1 MKFNCDRCQTRYSIG
16 DDKVRGKVL
25 KIRCKTCGN
34 IVVVREQTSTMQPST
49 MQVPEAAGAVGAAS
63 AVSSSAVSASAI
75 SSAGSGAPTT
85 SAGGSGVIPPPS
97 ATGRSSGARAGDVD
111 WYVAIKG
118 KQHGPCK
125 RDDVGRLFRDGKITE
140 RTYLWNEGMASWTRL
155 RDISDFASLLNEAA
169 SPARRPLPPPPPTD
183 GEPQGAEIIPFDEAR
198 RAREGGVSAIT
209 NDPFA
214 AVSSPLVGG
223 DGAPRDSTRVFIM
236 QAGLHNRGKKHR
248 AYGAAAA
255 VALLVLVGAG
265 VLDYK
270 GVIEIPG
277 LHSVVNVVTQKVD
290 EPKPSTHLA
299 EWDDAEED
307 PKLKCKL
314 NPNPEECVR
323 QTIASNERKRAKK
336 AAGLG
341 GSGVA
346 GINLEESF
354 QNGPGGE
361 SGATRKTSEL
371 GEAAGI
377 SDAER
382 RAFASM
388 KKDEKRL
395 QSPTMR
401 PDVQTGPVAGADIS
415 AENVSKVVKENQAA
429 IQDCIEKAAKV
440 GDAPRGKHYLTVSI
454 EPNGRVSAARFANGA
469 VNASQAGECITRAA
483 KKWKFAPFP
492 GPTTDV
498 EIPLVLSLN

>member
-25 KIRCKTCGN
+25 KIRCKTCGH
-34 IVVVREQTSTMQPST
+34 IVVVREQTSTL
-49 MQVPEAAGAVGAAS
+49 QVPESAAGAVGAAS
-63 AVSSSAVSASAI
+63 AVSSSAVS
-75 SSAGSGAPTT
+75 SGAPTT

-97 ATGRSSGARAGDVD
+97 ASGRAPAGRLGDVD

-125 RDDVGRLFRDGKITE
+125 QDDVARLLREGKITE
-140 RTYLWNEGMASWTRL
+140 RSYLWNEGMSAWTRL
-155 RDISDFASLLNEAA
+155 REVPAFASLLADA
-169 SPARRPLPPPPPTD
+169 TSAARRPPPPPPSD
-183 GEPQGAEIIPFDEAR
+183 EQQGAEIIRFDEAR
-198 RAREGGVSAIT
+198 RAREGAAGIS

-214 AVSSPLVGG
+214 AVSNPLVGG
-223 DGAPRDSTRVFIM
+223 DAAPRDSTRVFIM

-248 AYGAAAA
+248 VYAAGAG
-255 VALLVLVGAG
+255 VALLILVGVFA
-265 VLDYK
+265 LDYQ
-270 GVIEIPG
+270 GIIEIPG
-277 LHSVVNVVTQKVD
+277 LHSVVNVVKQA
-290 EPKPSTHLA
+290 EESRPANAHLA

-323 QTIASNERKRAKK
+323 QTIASNERKRAAKK
-336 AAGLG
+336 AALG

-346 GINLEESF
+346 GMDLEGSF
-354 QNGPGGE
+354 QGGAG
-361 SGATRKTSEL
+361 GAGGAERKTSEL
-371 GEAAGI
+371 GGAATI
-377 SDAER
+377 SDTER
-382 RAFASM
+382 MRLATLKNDS
-388 KKDEKRL
+388 KRL

-401 PDVQTGPVAGADIS
+401 EDVKTGPVAGEEIS

-429 IQDCIEKAAKV
+429 IQDCMEKAAKV
-440 GDAPRGKHYLTVSI
+440 GDVPRGKQFLVVGV
-454 EPNGRVSAARFANGA
+454 EPNGRVSMARFENGA

-492 GPTTDV
+492 GPPTDV
-498 EIPLVLSLN
+498 SIPLVLSLN